1 MYPIVPASVKAAVL
15 VSLMTE
21 WEWRLIIVIGV
32 EEKSDSVGIFVSVY
46 TFKGTFIE
54 LDIKFIS

>member
-1 MYPIVPASVKAAVL
+1 MYPIVPASVKAALL

-32 EEKSDSVGIFVSVY
+32 EEKSD
-46 TFKGTFIE
+46 
-54 LDIKFIS
+54 